1 LSLGGWSW
9 IFQLPFH
16 SPKQLLSCYF
26 AQSFWICALFEREG
40 TFMGDMEG
48 TMVIRAWA
56 ESDDNA
62 PFRARLISSQPGTG
76 AETVE
81 VVAGSAAVLQAV
93 QLWLD
98 SLESP

>member
-1 LSLGGWSW
+1 
-9 IFQLPFH
+9 
-16 SPKQLLSCYF
+16 
-26 AQSFWICALFEREG
+26 
-40 TFMGDMEG
+40 MGDMEG

-56 ESDDNA
+56 EPDDNA

-98 SLESP
+98 SLESA